1 MSFHKGMLGRTEDG
15 PGSATLGD
23 YVASIQRAEALD
35 NAMLEKKQTF
45 EEWTAS
51 MGFRHAEFGIQ
62 IPYTQYALMQTAWDA
77 ALKNGKVS

>member
-1 MSFHKGMLGRTEDG
+1 MSFHKGMLGRTENG

-45 EEWTAS
+45 EEWWGSLKYPNPPTYYSWAK
-51 MGFRHAEFGIQ
+51 Q
-62 IPYTQYALMQTAWDA
+62 IWNA
-77 ALKNGKVS
+77 ALTNGKVS